1 MREVRPIGHQL
12 FAAGPALE
20 AGTIRALW
28 RNVQVLYQ
36 SPAVTAVLSP
46 SVRLGAVIIG
56 RNEGARL
63 VACLASFPA
72 SVRPL
77 VYVDSGST
85 DGSVAAARAA
95 GAEVVALDMDQP
107 FTAARA
113 RNAGF
118 ARLQALGGAEFVQF
132 VDGDCVVQP
141 GWLPVALAFLESH
154 PEAGVVCGR
163 RREMHPEAS
172 IWNRLCDAEWDTPVG
187 RAKACGGDALMRVPA
202 VAAVGGYDPTLI
214 AGEEPELC
222 VRLRQAGWEIWR
234 IDAEMT
240 LHDAA
245 LTRVGQWWKRTR
257 RGGHAFAE
265 GTAMHG
271 APPERHWVAET
282 RRAVL
287 WGAVLPVVAVVGMLV
302 TPWAGL
308 LLLAWP
314 LQVLRL
320 SRRYGWERAFFTV
333 LAKVPEALGVLQY
346 HWNRLRKRQSGLI
359 EYK

>member
-1 MREVRPIGHQL
+1 M
-12 FAAGPALE
+12 
-20 AGTIRALW
+20 
-28 RNVQVLYQ
+28 
-36 SPAVTAVLSP
+36 
-46 SVRLGAVIIG
+46 IIG

-63 VACLASFPA
+63 VACLASFPDW
-72 SVRPL
+72 VQPM

-95 GAEVVALDMDQP
+95 GAEVVALDMSLP

-118 ARLQALGGAEFVQF
+118 ARLRAMGAPEFVQF
-132 VDGDCVVQP
+132 VDGDCRIVP
-141 GWLPVALAFLESH
+141 GWLETAAAFLSAR
-154 PEAGVVCGR
+154 PGVAVVCGR
-163 RREMHPEAS
+163 RRESRPEVS

-187 RAKACGGDALMRVPA
+187 RAKACGGDALMRVAA
-202 VAAVGGYDPTLI
+202 VAAVGGYDPGLI

-222 VRLRQAGWEIWR
+222 VRLRQTGWEIWR
-234 IDAEMT
+234 IDHEMT

-245 LTRVGQWWKRTR
+245 MTRIGQWWKRTR

-265 GTAMHG
+265 GAAMHG

-282 RRAVL
+282 RRALL
-287 WGAVLPVVAVVGMLV
+287 WGAVLPLVALLGLTI

-308 LLLAWP
+308 LLLAYP
-314 LQVLRL
+314 LQILRL
-320 SRRYGWERAFFTV
+320 SRRLGWERGVFTV
-333 LAKVPEALGVLQY
+333 LAKIPEAQGVLEY
-346 HWNRLRKRQSGLI
+346 HLNRLRRRRSRLI